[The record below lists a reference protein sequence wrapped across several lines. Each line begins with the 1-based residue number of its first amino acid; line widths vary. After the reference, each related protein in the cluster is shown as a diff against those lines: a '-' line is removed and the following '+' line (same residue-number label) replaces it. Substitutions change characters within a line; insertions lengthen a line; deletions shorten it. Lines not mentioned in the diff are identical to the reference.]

1 MGCFT
6 LLDVRDYI
14 QLPNL
19 YEHISFLKIMIQ
31 KYGLST
37 YIPFNQRR

>member
-19 YEHISFLKIMIQ
+19 YEHISFLKNNDTEIWPI
-31 KYGLST
+31 YVHS
-37 YIPFNQRR
+37 I